1 MPKLQNHN
9 GRFCESEYES
19 AFLSFLETE
28 GWDYLP
34 GNSIPRNSKRDVLY
48 ADDLELFLTKANPDL
63 KADDVQQIID
73 KIRLAGAE
81 SDFATLHRLYGWM
94 TNGIQFI
101 PQSGQPRM
109 VYLIDFENPGNNIFR
124 AVNQLTVE

>member
-63 KADDVQQIID
+63 KADDVQQIIGLPVR
-73 KIRLAGAE
+73 K
-81 SDFATLHRLYGWM
+81 ATLLHCTHCMAG
-94 TNGIQFI
+94 
-101 PQSGQPRM
+101 
-109 VYLIDFENPGNNIFR
+109 
-124 AVNQLTVE
+124 